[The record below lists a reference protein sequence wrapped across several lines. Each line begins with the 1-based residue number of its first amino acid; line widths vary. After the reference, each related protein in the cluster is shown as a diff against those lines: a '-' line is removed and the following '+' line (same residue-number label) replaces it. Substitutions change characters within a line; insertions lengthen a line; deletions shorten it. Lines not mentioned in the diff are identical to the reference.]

1 MEAEKGEEKEAEMID
16 GKQLGA
22 VGFRKLGTPYSEM
35 DCQAFVEW
43 CLKQCGLDK
52 NLAGSNAWFR
62 EVRSHGEVMTPEECV
77 RELGTVPPG
86 AFLFIVEHD
95 GGEPAK
101 YKPDGLGNASH
112 IGIVT
117 GKGEG
122 AIHSSASRGC
132 VAESKFQNR
141 TISGGWNMVGLY
153 DQVVFD
159 FTVGGGMD
167 PGGDPE
173 PAPAPAPTPA
183 PVKEYATVWS
193 ENDLPVNT
201 RKGPGRNYTQSMAGK
216 IPVGETV
223 EILKRTTNNGE
234 EWCQIR
240 VQDKHGATWTCWMM
254 GKFLAA
260 DAGPVM
266 DPEDSFQEN
275 PEPVENPEEP
285 DAENNADSGDDV
297 IITLQMTRPEAELL
311 LRVVDNLCWKLVQVT
326 GGRG

>member
-1 MEAEKGEEKEAEMID
+1 MID
-16 GKQLGA
+16 GKQLGT

-52 NLAGSNAWFR
+52 DLAGSNAWYR
-62 EVRSHGEVMTPEECV
+62 EVRNHGEVMTPEECV

-159 FTVGGGMD
+159 FTGGGGTD
-167 PGGDPE
+167 PGGNPE
-173 PAPAPAPTPA
+173 PAPTPA

-201 RKGPGRNYTQSMAGK
+201 RKGPGRNYAQSMAGK

-254 GKFLAA
+254 GKFLQLTDGVKDHDQIVDPNVDSPADPADEFTPGDADGGILITIQMSREEAA
-260 DAGPVM
+260 VLLPVL
-266 DPEDSFQEN
+266 DGISWQ
-275 PEPVENPEEP
+275 
-285 DAENNADSGDDV
+285 
-297 IITLQMTRPEAELL
+297 
-311 LRVVDNLCWKLVQVT
+311 LVQIL

>member
-1 MEAEKGEEKEAEMID
+1 MID
-16 GKQLGA
+16 GKQLGT

-43 CLKQCGLDK
+43 CLRQCGLDK
-52 NLAGSNAWFR
+52 NLAGSNAWYR
-62 EVRSHGEVMTPEECV
+62 EVRNHGEVMTPEECV

-159 FTVGGGMD
+159 FTGGVGTD

-173 PAPAPAPTPA
+173 PAPTPA

-201 RKGPGRNYTQSMAGK
+201 RKGPGRNYAQSMAGK

-254 GKFLAA
+254 GKFLQLTDGVKDHDQIVDPNVDSPADPADEFTPGDADGGILITIQMSREEAA
-260 DAGPVM
+260 VLLPVL
-266 DPEDSFQEN
+266 DGISWQ
-275 PEPVENPEEP
+275 
-285 DAENNADSGDDV
+285 
-297 IITLQMTRPEAELL
+297 
-311 LRVVDNLCWKLVQVT
+311 LVQIL

>member
-1 MEAEKGEEKEAEMID
+1 MID

-22 VGFRKLGTPYSEM
+22 VGFQKIGTPYSEM

-43 CLKQCGLDK
+43 CLRQCGLDK
-52 NLAGSNAWFR
+52 NLAGSNAWYR

-122 AIHSSASRGC
+122 AIHSSASCGC
-132 VAESKFQNR
+132 VAESTFRNK

-153 DQVVFD
+153 DQVAFD
-159 FTVGGGMD
+159 FTGGGGKD
-167 PGGDPE
+167 PGEDSDPVPAPV
-173 PAPAPAPTPA
+173 PAPA
-183 PVKEYATVWS
+183 KEYATVWS

-201 RKGPGRNYTQSMAGK
+201 RKGPGRNYAMSMAGK
-216 IPVGETV
+216 IKVGETV

-234 EWCQIR
+234 EWCLIR
-240 VQDKHGATWTCWMM
+240 VKDRHGASWTCWMM
-254 GKFLAA
+254 GKFLAT
-260 DAGPVM
+260 DAGP
-266 DPEDSFQEN
+266 DPDLPADHGGDISTGPEDDI
-275 PEPVENPEEP
+275 P
-285 DAENNADSGDDV
+285 ADGADGD
-297 IITLQMTRPEAELL
+297 IQITLRMTREEASVLL
-311 LRVVDNLCWKLVQVT
+311 SALDGISWQLVQIL

>member
-1 MEAEKGEEKEAEMID
+1 MID
-16 GKQLGA
+16 GKQLGT
-22 VGFRKLGTPYSEM
+22 VGFRKLGTSYSEM

-52 NLAGSNAWFR
+52 DLAGSNAWYR
-62 EVRSHGEVMTPEECV
+62 EVRNHGEVMTPEECV

-159 FTVGGGMD
+159 FTGGGGTD

-173 PAPAPAPTPA
+173 PAPTPA

-201 RKGPGRNYTQSMAGK
+201 RKGPGRNYAQSMAGK

-254 GKFLAA
+254 GKFLQLTDGVKDHDQIVDPNVDGPADPADEFTPGDADGGILITIQMSREEAA
-260 DAGPVM
+260 VLLPVL
-266 DPEDSFQEN
+266 DGISWQ
-275 PEPVENPEEP
+275 
-285 DAENNADSGDDV
+285 
-297 IITLQMTRPEAELL
+297 
-311 LRVVDNLCWKLVQVT
+311 LVQIL